1 MTSTSQVEFKDLLHE
16 LSGAARLESIEVL
29 SLSCERERRLPRSSP
44 IELEQ
49 SVDASMIEQ
58 TKGGIL
64 EVAVSMDLVG
74 RVRRKGKSKDRV
86 RDVMEVKALFLLRY
100 SIASDRQF
108 ASEVLEA
115 FAGLNA
121 PLHCWPYWRELVH
134 SMASRM
140 GLPGLIIP
148 LLAVKDLL
156 VEADGE

>member
-1 MTSTSQVEFKDLLHE
+1 MTSTSQVDFEDLLPE
-16 LSGAARLESIEVL
+16 LSSAARLESIELL
-29 SLSCERERRLPRSSP
+29 SLSCERERRLPRSRP

-49 SVDASMIEQ
+49 SVDASIIEQ
-58 TKGGIL
+58 TNSGIL
-64 EVAVSMDLVG
+64 EVAVSMDLAG
-74 RVRRKGKSKDRV
+74 RVRKGKLKDRV

-100 SIASDRQF
+100 SIASEKQF
-108 ASEVLEA
+108 APEVLEA

>member
-1 MTSTSQVEFKDLLHE
+1 MTSTSQVDVKDLLHE
-16 LSGAARLESIEVL
+16 LSGAARLESIELL
-29 SLSCERERRLPRSSP
+29 SLRCERERPFPRSRP
-44 IELEQ
+44 IELKQ

-58 TKGGIL
+58 TNGGIL

-74 RVRRKGKSKDRV
+74 RVRKGKSKDRV
-86 RDVMEVKALFLLRY
+86 RDVMEVKALFLLKY
-100 SIASDRQF
+100 SIASEREF
-108 ASEVLEA
+108 APEVLEA

-148 LLAVKDLL
+148 LLTVKDLL
-156 VEADGE
+156 GEADVE